1 MPCTFALPSFLSCY
15 VRGGVIRPPWLRIL
29 VPVVVLLSVSGCTLK
44 FPSLAATRNNE
55 LNIPGRYD
63 ASEPPVPEVAA
74 GLLTLFSDESL
85 NACVEKA
92 LKHNPDLKASA
103 ARLEESGFEMRKATA
118 SLMPALDL
126 SGGASRSRNFTR
138 GTRSIENSYAA
149 GLDAQWELDVWGR
162 IREDIR
168 ASARNRDALLSDHAS
183 ARESLAAQTMQAYFE
198 LIASD
203 RLLDLSKRRLTSF
216 EKTYELVKRRYED
229 GTEDLGDLDLARS
242 DMESSRAELARKS
255 DLRDQSARQLAA
267 LTGSYPDAKF
277 SAYSWP
283 TIGRGVEA
291 GLPSA
296 LLMKRPDIDAAYQR
310 IRAADSRV
318 QVAHRDLYPRFS
330 LTASGGGQSSTLRDV
345 LDSNFK
351 LWSVAANLSAPLF
364 DGGRR
369 RAELGAANARAK
381 EALANYQSIVINAF
395 REVEN
400 ALGSE
405 LYLVRQE
412 QYHGNAL
419 KAARSAEDRIRRNY
433 ETGLVE
439 ILTLLDT
446 QRRAFNSEESLINTK
461 ALRYKNRVALAL
473 ALGKGL

>member
-1 MPCTFALPSFLSCY
+1 MPDTFAPRSFQPSSPRAGV
-15 VRGGVIRPPWLRIL
+15 VRPAWIHVLVLVIA
-29 VPVVVLLSVSGCTLK
+29 LLGASACTLK
-44 FPSLAATRNNE
+44 FPSLSAKRNDG
-55 LNIPGRYD
+55 LNIPERYD
-63 ASEPPVPEVAA
+63 ASQPPVPEVAT
-74 GLLTLFSDESL
+74 GLLSLFSDKSL
-85 NACVEKA
+85 SACVERA
-92 LKHNPDLKASA
+92 LQHNPDLKASA

-118 SLMPALDL
+118 SMMPTLDL
-126 SGGASRSRNFTR
+126 SGGVSRSRNFTR
-138 GTRSIENSYAA
+138 GTRSIENSYTA
-149 GLDAQWELDVWGR
+149 GLDTQWEIDVWGR
-162 IREDIR
+162 IRADIR
-168 ASARNRDALLSDHAS
+168 ASASNRDALLADHAS
-183 ARESLAAQTMQAYFE
+183 ARESIAAQTMQAYFD

-203 RLLDLSKRRLTSF
+203 QLLDLSRRRLASF
-216 EKTYELVKRRYED
+216 EKTYQLVKRRFED

-242 DMESSRAELARKS
+242 DMESSRAEMVRTS
-255 DLRDQSARQLAA
+255 DVRDQSARQLAA
-267 LTGSYPDAKF
+267 LTGSYPDAK
-277 SAYSWP
+277 SSINPWP
-283 TIGRGVEA
+283 RLRRGVDA
-291 GLPSA
+291 GIPST
-296 LLMKRPDIDAAYQR
+296 LLLKRPDIDAAYQR

-330 LTASGGGQSSTLRDV
+330 LTASGGGQSSTLKDV

-351 LWSVAANLSAPLF
+351 VWSVAANLTAPLF

-381 EALANYQSIVINAF
+381 QALANYQSIVINAF

-405 LYLVRQE
+405 RYLVRQE

-419 KAARSAEDRIRRNY
+419 EAARSAEDRVRRNY

>member
-1 MPCTFALPSFLSCY
+1 MPDTPAPRSFSSSPG
-15 VRGGVIRPPWLRIL
+15 RGGDKWPGWGH
-29 VPVVVLLSVSGCTLK
+29 VPVLIVVMLSGSACTLK
-44 FPSLAATRNNE
+44 FPSLSATRNNG

-63 ASEPPVPEVAA
+63 AAQPPVPEVAT
-74 GLLTLFSDESL
+74 GLLSLFSDKSL
-85 NACVEKA
+85 ASCVERA
-92 LKHNPDLKASA
+92 LQHNPDLKASA
-103 ARLEESGFEMRKATA
+103 ARLEESGFEMRKASA
-118 SLMPALDL
+118 SIIPTLDL
-126 SGGASRSRNFTR
+126 SGGANRSRNFTR
-138 GTRSIENSYAA
+138 GSRSIENRYTA
-149 GLDAQWELDVWGR
+149 GLDTQWEIDVWGR
-162 IREDIR
+162 IRADIR
-168 ASARNRDALLSDHAS
+168 ASASNRDALLADHAS
-183 ARESLAAQTMQAYFE
+183 ARESIAAQTMQAYFD

-203 RLLDLSKRRLTSF
+203 RLLDLAKRRLASF
-216 EKTYELVKRRYED
+216 EKTYRLVKRRYED

-242 DMESSRAELARKS
+242 DMESSRAEMARRS
-255 DLRDQSARQLAA
+255 DSRDQSARQLAA
-267 LTGSYPDAKF
+267 LTGSYPNAK
-277 SAYSWP
+277 SAAKSWP
-283 TIGRGVEA
+283 QLRRGVEA
-291 GLPSA
+291 GIPST

-318 QVAHRDLYPRFS
+318 QVAHRDLYPQFA
-330 LTASGGGQSSTLRDV
+330 LTASGGGQSPTLKDV
-345 LDSNFK
+345 VDSNFK
-351 LWSVAANLSAPLF
+351 VWSVAANLTAPIF

-405 LYLVRQE
+405 RYLVRQE
-412 QYHGNAL
+412 QYHRNAL
-419 KAARSAEDRIRRNY
+419 SAARSAEERVRRNY

-446 QRRAFNSEESLINTK
+446 QRRAFDSEESLINTK